1 MIWIPLLPIR
11 TCLHLHACL
20 LISVFEFVWEAP
32 NIRMR
37 RHRRGTYIRS
47 HSNVVRYV
55 IIIFICQLCCL
66 VSSEILLIDIIQLHL
81 VNNIVKFSCY
91 LYILPGRNCQR
102 ILSFPIT
109 TTTTTT
115 IYTYTLRIQLARK
128 LPFDVLVGW
137 VGRGGELG
145 GVAAFHCVFMG
156 GGGQLYWEGVGVT
169 MLRKIKLP
177 F

>member
-1 MIWIPLLPIR
+1 
-11 TCLHLHACL
+11 
-20 LISVFEFVWEAP
+20 
-32 NIRMR
+32 MR

-91 LYILPGRNCQR
+91 LYILPGRNRQR
-102 ILSFPIT
+102 ILLLPIN
-109 TTTTTT
+109 TTTTT

-128 LPFDVLVGW
+128 LPFDVLVG
-137 VGRGGELG
+137 
-145 GVAAFHCVFMG
+145 
-156 GGGQLYWEGVGVT
+156 
-169 MLRKIKLP
+169 
-177 F
+177 